1 MLHPWWPLPP
11 GPAFSRPSVINTF
24 PKVDQ
29 PPPWPC
35 VAARWLV
42 VGWRSSWTLRM
53 SWSSVSS
60 VPSRRSLVKGS
71 NVGSWGRGVERGKY
85 IRWKKTIQYCWVPI
99 FYTSIGNVEYQSVDI
114 RLDILLE
121 NIPKPDTVWGINLLA
136 FPILSMK
143 HREKLGRHCGL
154 WTLLKWCPLFGG
166 IYRRY
171 SQLGTRWCPPFILTP
186 WHTDISTK
194 LNSDT
199 IVINQ
204 LCQLFSLLRYII
216 I

>member
-1 MLHPWWPLPP
+1 
-11 GPAFSRPSVINTF
+11 
-24 PKVDQ
+24 
-29 PPPWPC
+29 
-35 VAARWLV
+35 
-42 VGWRSSWTLRM
+42 
-53 SWSSVSS
+53 
-60 VPSRRSLVKGS
+60 
-71 NVGSWGRGVERGKY
+71 
-85 IRWKKTIQYCWVPI
+85 
-99 FYTSIGNVEYQSVDI
+99 
-114 RLDILLE
+114 
-121 NIPKPDTVWGINLLA
+121 
-136 FPILSMK
+136 
-143 HREKLGRHCGL
+143 
-154 WTLLKWCPLFGG
+154 LLKWCPLFGG

>member
-24 PKVDQ
+24 LKVDQ

-60 VPSRRSLVKGS
+60 VPSRRSLLKGS

-85 IRWKKTIQYCWVPI
+85 IRWKKPSNTVGFPY
-99 FYTSIGNVEYQSVDI
+99 FI
-114 RLDILLE
+114 RVLGM
-121 NIPKPDTVWGINLLA
+121 WGINLLIYCWNLQNLEKNWDDIVGFGLCWYGA
-136 FPILSMK
+136 PCLVEFIGDILSWVQGDAP
-143 HREKLGRHCGL
+143 HL
-154 WTLLKWCPLFGG
+154 
-166 IYRRY
+166 
-171 SQLGTRWCPPFILTP
+171 S
-186 WHTDISTK
+186 
-194 LNSDT
+194 
-199 IVINQ
+199 
-204 LCQLFSLLRYII
+204 
-216 I
+216 